1 MSGGSSL
8 TSRIPARGRARGFTM
23 VELLAVLGILAVL
36 LVLSMPLAELTM
48 RREREAE
55 LKQDLWAIRDAID
68 AYKRMADA
76 GLIPQSPKSG
86 YPPDLQTLVAGVR
99 TNTSTM
105 AYFLRSVPQDPFA
118 APAADGGWAL
128 RSYSSPPN
136 PAEAGDDVF
145 DVHSRS
151 AETGLNGIPLALW

>member
-1 MSGGSSL
+1 MSAGRTL
-8 TSRIPARGRARGFTM
+8 TSHIPRRGPERGFTM

-36 LVLSMPLAELTM
+36 LVLSMPLAELTA
-48 RREREAE
+48 RRECEAE
-55 LKQDLWAIRDAID
+55 LKQRLWAIRDAID

-76 GLIPQSPKSG
+76 GLISQSPKSG

-99 TNTSTM
+99 TNSSTT

-118 APAADGGWAL
+118 ATAIDGGWAL
-128 RSYSSPPN
+128 RSYNSPADHP
-136 PAEAGDDVF
+136 EAGDDVF

-151 AETGLNGIPLALW
+151 TETGLNGIPLAQW